1 MGGGFEGRAAIVTG
15 SSSGIGKA
23 TALLM
28 ARRGAAVC
36 VVANRN
42 VEGGRATVAEIEA
55 GGGRAVFV
63 QADVSVGADCE
74 RVASAALEAFG
85 RVDVLVN
92 NAGITRAR
100 PLIEMDEAFWDMVL
114 DTNLKGAY
122 MMSRAVLAD
131 MLSRGSG
138 AIVNVSSVHAEQTA
152 RGHAAYAASKAGMA
166 GMTRALALDLGPKGL
181 RVNCI
186 LPGTIDVSLYPR
198 DGRPVDRATWTPR
211 ASDRQVPGRLGSPD
225 EIAAAICFLA
235 SDEAA
240 FVNGS
245 TLVADGGL
253 LCKLGDRLQ

>member
-28 ARRGAAVC
+28 ARRGAAIC

-55 GGGRAVFV
+55 AGGRAIFV
-63 QADVSVGADCE
+63 EADVSVGADCE
-74 RVASAALEAFG
+74 RVANAALEAFG

-100 PLIEMDEAFWDMVL
+100 VLTEMDEAFWDMVL
-114 DTNLKGAY
+114 DTNLKSAY
-122 MMSRAVLAD
+122 MMSRAVVGD
-131 MLSRGSG
+131 MLSRGAG

-152 RGHAAYAASKAGMA
+152 GGHAAYAASKAGMG
-166 GMTRALALDLGPKGL
+166 GMTRALALDLGRKGL

-186 LPGTIDVSLYPR
+186 LPGTIDISLYPR
-198 DGRPVDRATWTPR
+198 DDRPVDRATWAPR
-211 ASDRQVPGRLGSPD
+211 ASEHQVPGHMGSPD
-225 EIAAAICFLA
+225 DIAAAICFLA

-240 FVNGS
+240 FVNGAM
-245 TLVADGGL
+245 LVADGGL
-253 LCKLGDRLQ
+253 LCKFGDRPQ

>member
-1 MGGGFEGRAAIVTG
+1 MSGCFEGRAAIVTG

-42 VEGGRATVAEIEA
+42 VEGGRATVQEIEA

-63 QADVSVGADCE
+63 EADVSVGADCE
-74 RVASAALEAFG
+74 RVAGAALEAFG

-92 NAGITRAR
+92 NAGITRTR
-100 PLIEMDEAFWDMVL
+100 PLVEMDEAFWDMVL
-114 DTNLKGAY
+114 DTNLKSAY
-122 MMSRAVLAD
+122 MMSRFVAAD
-131 MLSRGSG
+131 MLRRGSG
-138 AIVNVSSVHAEQTA
+138 SIVNVSSVHAEQTA
-152 RGHAAYAASKAGMA
+152 PGHAAYAASKAGMC
-166 GMTRALALDLGPKGL
+166 GMTRALALELGPKGL

-186 LPGTIDVSLYPR
+186 LPGTIDIRLYPR
-198 DGRPVDRATWTPR
+198 DDRPVDRASWQPR
-211 ASDRQVPGRLGSPD
+211 ANPLQVPGRLGSPD
-225 EIAAAICFLA
+225 ETASAICFLA

-240 FVNGS
+240 FINGA

-253 LCKLGDRLQ
+253 LCKLGDRPQ